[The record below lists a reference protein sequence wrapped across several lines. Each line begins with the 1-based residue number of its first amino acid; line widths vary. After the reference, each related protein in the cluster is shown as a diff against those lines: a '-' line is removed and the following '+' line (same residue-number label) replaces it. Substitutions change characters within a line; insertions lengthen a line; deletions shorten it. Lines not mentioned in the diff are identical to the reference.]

1 MNTKIKIVSF
11 QPENQQPIKT
21 KDNMGRAAFGCLGVY
36 HLENGETHPARIVSR
51 RLKDLPGRLEDE
63 TRMAEN
69 GNLSI
74 EGGFI
79 IRSYYIG
86 PKKAA

>member
-1 MNTKIKIVSF
+1 MTPKIKITSF
-11 QPENQQPIKT
+11 QIDDTRPTKT
-21 KDNMGRAAFGCLGVY
+21 KDNMGREAFGVLGIY
-36 HLENGETHPARIVSR
+36 HLENGETHPARIVSLR
-51 RLKDLPGRLEDE
+51 KKNLPDRIADE

-86 PKKAA
+86 PKIAA